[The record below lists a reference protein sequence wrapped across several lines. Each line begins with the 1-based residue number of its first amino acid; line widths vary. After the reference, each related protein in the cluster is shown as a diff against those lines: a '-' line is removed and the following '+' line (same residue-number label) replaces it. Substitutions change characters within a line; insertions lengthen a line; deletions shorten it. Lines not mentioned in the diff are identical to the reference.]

1 MMNVMQGI
9 QKTPPLASVEKIVVP
24 ANAKGNTDVEADES
38 APEVENLGTTMSEI
52 DRIIADVALEKE
64 IAEVTFGRASPLK

>member
-1 MMNVMQGI
+1 
-9 QKTPPLASVEKIVVP
+9 VEKNIVP
-24 ANAKGNTDVEADES
+24 INAENNTDAEADE
-38 APEVENLGTTMSEI
+38 ATPEAKNLGTTMSEI